1 MKRNAFRLWIV
12 VLILLSGVAGGA
24 WWYSSP
30 KRPSVSNSR
39 VSENP
44 PVVQAAKKPAIVN
57 THAVESTWPHWGG
70 ALNSAEQ
77 TGAGFFDRKKAREFC
92 GSVDAADRKYIIELN
107 ARALLPLAGD
117 DVLDS
122 IFGANDRTRT
132 AYLQCFQH
140 PTPAQRQTLA
150 DLGITLLAYSAGYAW
165 TARGSRES
173 FAAALAMPFVRA
185 AAAIDGRDKMHALVF
200 AGKIP
205 AYATAA
211 DGSARLM
218 LIGAPGAGGEV
229 LQAALAKNPALAQRP
244 LRVATPSVLGER
256 LELAADIQ
264 LAPEIAALDAVS
276 YVGLVPPPVGQRD
289 SITDTESNVNDVR
302 DAPSNIT
309 GAGVKVALRE
319 LGRMDAHADFA
330 SRLTYIENDASTGP
344 SNSAHAT
351 AVTGVI
357 GSDGSTQPTAKG
369 VAPGV
374 NMLAYSVTGND
385 AFTTA
390 DVLDAV
396 ARGVRISN
404 HSYGPDGL
412 SAWGDYQPE
421 SADWDDAIRKNGLVV
436 VAAGNE
442 EVGGLFKHIDFFVG
456 SKNTIC
462 VGASNS
468 SARAEDANDA
478 PPVAKADGLASYTE
492 FGPMQDGRVKPDLV
506 AFGGDSGGSG
516 VTLDVGT
523 NATQTNSGTSF
534 STPAVTGIVALVFQ
548 QYKTVFGLEPSA
560 ALTKAILCNTASDL
574 GTPGPDAKYGFGIVN
589 AEQAIAAINLKQNS
603 ANSPFLEDVVD
614 NSATKQYSIDV
625 QNMSELRITL
635 CWMDVA
641 GSPSASK
648 ALVNDLN
655 LELEAPDA
663 SKVFPFSLDPNNPSN
678 AATATGPNAVD
689 PIEQIVVANP
699 MNGVWKINVSGASIP
714 GGSQAFAV
722 CCNASLLPLTVGI
735 SASPD
740 SGPAPLSVMF
750 SGQQGGTAN
759 DYKWDFGDGTIDQ
772 GADKFQISHTYTT
785 AGAYTTTLTVNG
797 AASAT
802 KVVIVTKKL
811 SSAVASKGSLKL
823 DFRNSE
829 GANDDMFQFTL
840 TSTDLA
846 RPAAQAKLDLP
857 QFAGQNFTIRAGG
870 TADGNM
876 PTTKITAITL
886 DTKGMLRSLSTNFKL
901 NLAKGTMQ
909 VQFKK
914 TALEKIFSAIGMTR
928 DPASSNFY
936 EVPVEIENDTTIFRG
951 VLRMNYKNKTGTS
964 GMARSL

>member
-1 MKRNAFRLWIV
+1 MKRNYRPWIV
-12 VLILLSGVAGGA
+12 ALFVLSGVAGGA
-24 WWYSSP
+24 LLYFSSQHP
-30 KRPSVSNSR
+30 AVSNSHISEIPPA
-39 VSENP
+39 VSSP
-44 PVVQAAKKPAIVN
+44 RKPVPSSAPIVN
-57 THAVESTWPHWGG
+57 SNWPRWGG

-77 TGAGFFDRKKAREFC
+77 AGAGFFDRKKAREFSA
-92 GSVDAADRKYIIELN
+92 SVDAAERKYIIELN
-107 ARALLPLAGD
+107 ARALLPLTGEDA
-117 DVLDS
+117 LDT
-122 IFGANDRTRT
+122 IFGADTAPRT
-132 AYLQCFQH
+132 AYLQCFEH
-140 PTPAQRQTLA
+140 PTPAQRQALA
-150 DLGITLLAYSAGYAW
+150 DVGIALLSYSAGYAW

-173 FAAALAMPFVRA
+173 FAAALALPFVRA
-185 AAAIDGRDKMHALVF
+185 AAALDGRDKMHALVF

-205 AYATAA
+205 DYATAA

-218 LIGAPGAGGEV
+218 LIGAPGTGAET
-229 LQAALAKNPALAQRP
+229 LRDALAKSPALSQRP
-244 LRVATPSVLGER
+244 SRVATPSVLGER
-256 LELAADIQ
+256 VELAADIH
-264 LAPEIAALDAVS
+264 LAPEIAALDAVA
-276 YVGLVPPPVGQRD
+276 YVGLVPPPMGQRD
-289 SITDTESNVNDVR
+289 AITDTESNVSDVR
-302 DAPSNIT
+302 DAPSNLT

-374 NMLAYSVTGND
+374 NMLAYSVTGDD

-390 DVLDAV
+390 DVRDAV

-412 SAWGDYQPE
+412 SVWGDYQPE

-506 AFGGDSGGSG
+506 AFGGDGSGTG
-516 VTLDVGT
+516 VTLDLGT
-523 NATQTNSGTSF
+523 NATQSNSGTSF
-534 STPAVTGIVALVFQ
+534 STPAVTGIAALVFQ

-560 ALTKAILCNTASDL
+560 ALTKAILCNTACDL
-574 GTPGPDAKYGFGIVN
+574 GTPGPDAKYGFGIAN

-641 GSPSASK
+641 GSPSVSK
-648 ALVNDLN
+648 ALVNDLD
-655 LELEAPDA
+655 LELIAPDA

-678 AATATGPNAVD
+678 AATATGPNSVD

-759 DYKWDFGDGTIDQ
+759 DYKWDFGDGTIEQ
-772 GADKFQISHTYTT
+772 GADKFQVSHSYMT

-811 SSAVASKGSLKL
+811 SNVVASKGSLKL
-823 DFRNSE
+823 DYRGSE
-829 GANDDMFQFTL
+829 GASDDTFQFTL

-857 QFAGQNFTIRAGG
+857 QFAGQSFTVRAGG
-870 TADGNM
+870 TADGTM
-876 PTTKITAITL
+876 PTTKITTITL

-914 TALEKIFSAIGMTR
+914 TALEKIFAAIGMTR

-951 VLRMNYKNKTGTS
+951 VLRMDYKNKTGTS
-964 GMARSL
+964 GSARGI